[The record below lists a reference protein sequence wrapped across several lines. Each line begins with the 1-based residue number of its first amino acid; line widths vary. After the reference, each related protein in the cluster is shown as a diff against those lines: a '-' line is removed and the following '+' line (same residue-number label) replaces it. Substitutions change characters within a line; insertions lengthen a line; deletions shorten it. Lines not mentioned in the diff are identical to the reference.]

1 MNHTH
6 PLLGLVSAIALGIA
20 SHDSDAQQ
28 LVRATL
34 MSHAIQLDA
43 QNVKPGAVTLEV
55 HNAATDRVMHELVVL
70 KTDLAEDALPVRKGE
85 VPERKFQKIGEVE
98 NVVPGKSKRLALKLA
113 SGHYVLICNK
123 PGHYSRGMHASLTV
137 TP

>member
-34 MSHAIQLDA
+34 LSNTIKLDT
-43 QNVKPGAVTLEV
+43 QKVKPGAVTLEV
-55 HNAATDRVMHELVVL
+55 HNAATDRVAHELVVL

-85 VPERKFQKIGEVE
+85 VPEGKLQKIAEVE
-98 NVVPGKSKRLALKLA
+98 DVVPGTSKRLALKLT

-123 PGHYSRGMHASLTV
+123 PGHYSMGMHASLSV
-137 TP
+137 AP